1 MGVST
6 QSTWGS
12 HLHTISIFL
21 NQLNTKHTSKHST
34 SNQSSCLTQHARDS
48 ASRPRRSSLLKAR
61 SPPDKS
67 SARTSLVL
75 EIRLLPQSS
84 QAATSQPPKRLVTAS
99 EAPATVLKRRV
110 VVCSTV
116 SPRPSLIPST
126 LSLARPRTP
135 PRRTIC
141 RFSYRYPPHLRFSQ
155 IDDG

>member
-1 MGVST
+1 M
-6 QSTWGS
+6 GS

-21 NQLNTKHTSKHST
+21 NQLHTKHTSNNST

-67 SARTSLVL
+67 SVRTSLVL

-84 QAATSQPPKRLVTAS
+84 QAARSQPPRRL
-99 EAPATVLKRRV
+99 ATVLKRRV

-126 LSLARPRTP
+126 PSLARPRTP
-135 PRRTIC
+135 PRRTTC
-141 RFSYRYPPHLRFSQ
+141 RFSYRYPPTTLAH
-155 IDDG
+155 G

>member
-21 NQLNTKHTSKHST
+21 NQLHTKHTSNNST

-61 SPPDKS
+61 SPPDKPS
-67 SARTSLVL
+67 VRTSLVL

-84 QAATSQPPKRLVTAS
+84 QAARSQPPRRLVTAS
-99 EAPATVLKRRV
+99 EAPATVLHHWPDQGHRQEERLV
-110 VVCSTV
+110 DFPTV
-116 SPRPSLIPST
+116 TLLRPS
-126 LSLARPRTP
+126 
-135 PRRTIC
+135 
-141 RFSYRYPPHLRFSQ
+141 HM
-155 IDDG
+155 DDG

>member
-21 NQLNTKHTSKHST
+21 NQLHTKHTSNNST

-67 SARTSLVL
+67 SVRTSLVL

-84 QAATSQPPKRLVTAS
+84 QA
-99 EAPATVLKRRV
+99 

-126 LSLARPRTP
+126 PSLARPRTP
-135 PRRTIC
+135 PRRTTC
-141 RFSYRYPPHLRFSQ
+141 RFSYRYPPTTLAH
-155 IDDG
+155 G